1 MSQGV
6 LRSISRRRVL
16 RGAAAGGLAAAT
28 PAVFRPAFAVPETVK
43 IGLVGPRTGPLAL
56 FYEEMGWTIDAV
68 RKFAGNA
75 VTINGTRHPL
85 EIVVKDSQ
93 SNPNRASE
101 VAQEL
106 ILNDKVHIV
115 TAFATPETVN
125 PVSDQCEINGMPCVT
140 CDDPLESY
148 FLGRKGDPKK
158 GFQWTYNFFFSGA
171 GMLPAILSPMARL
184 PTNKTIGVLLAN
196 DDDGRVFA
204 KVMPPVMAKAG
215 FKLIDPGRF
224 DLPASNYTT
233 QIAAFKAGGAEICW
247 TVVPGPDFTV
257 FWNQCAQQG
266 YRPKALTAG
275 KVDEFPQG
283 LYPFGDRAVGFV
295 CEVWWSKF
303 HPYSSSLTGQ
313 SSMELA
319 ETYEREAKQQAS
331 MALGYRH
338 SLLEVP
344 IAALEKAKSLDPAAI
359 RDAVRDN
366 PVATI
371 VGPIDFK
378 KGPFPNTAE
387 TKCVAGQWRRG
398 KKWPLELVIVDN
410 TEEPNV
416 PLGGQPELISYG

>member
-6 LRSISRRRVL
+6 RRSISRRRVL
-16 RGAAAGGLAAAT
+16 RGAAAGGLAS
-28 PAVFRPAFAVPETVK
+28 AVFRPAFALPETVK

-68 RKFAGNA
+68 KKFTGNA
-75 VTINGTRHPL
+75 ITINGTRHPL

-101 VAQEL
+101 VAQQL
-106 ILNDKVHIV
+106 ILDDKVHIV
-115 TAFATPETVN
+115 TAFATPETVS
-125 PVSDQCEINGMPCVT
+125 PVSDQCELNGMPCVT
-140 CDDPLESY
+140 NDDPLESY

-171 GMLPAILSPMARL
+171 GVVGTWLSVLARL
-184 PTNKTIGVLLAN
+184 PTNKTIGALWAN

-204 KVMPPVMAKAG
+204 KVMPPVVKKAG

-224 DLPASNYTT
+224 DLPSSNYTT
-233 QIAAFKAGGAEICW
+233 QIAAFKTAGAEICW

-266 YRPKALTAG
+266 YRPKALGAG
-275 KVDEFPQG
+275 KFGEFPQG
-283 LYPFGDRAVGFV
+283 VYPFGDRAVGFTI
-295 CEVWWSKF
+295 EVWWSKL

-313 SSMELA
+313 TSMELA
-319 ETYEREAKQQAS
+319 DAYERDARQQAS
-331 MALGYRH
+331 MALGFCH

-344 IAALEKAKSLDPAAI
+344 IAALKKARSLDPAAI

-371 VGPIDFK
+371 VGPIDFT

-387 TKCVAGQWRRG
+387 TKCVIGQWRKG
-398 KKWPLELVIVDN
+398 KKWPLELVIIDN
-410 TEEPNV
+410 AAAPNV
-416 PLGGQPELISYG
+416 PVGGRPELISYG